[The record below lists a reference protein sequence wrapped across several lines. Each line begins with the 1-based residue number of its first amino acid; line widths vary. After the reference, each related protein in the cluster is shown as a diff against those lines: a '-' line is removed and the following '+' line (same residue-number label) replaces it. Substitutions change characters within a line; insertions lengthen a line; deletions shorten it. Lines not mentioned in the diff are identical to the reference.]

1 MIVRLT
7 MCFFTGRSFADIRNG
22 VHLAYEKNGV
32 TTNLIECTPF
42 EYSYR
47 KTSEITCRIT
57 RPVFAEPP
65 IADLFET
72 HLIVN
77 VANDYKAKS
86 EKTYK
91 FVKPKITLIQ
101 PSKGPKSGGSLI
113 TIWGLH
119 MNAGS
124 KVEVL
129 FGSRQCRV
137 VHRDQSKIQCI
148 SAPKHET
155 GPEKLVVKFDDGY
168 RVSPDN
174 QNEFLYLDDP
184 VVTLVDSQPI
194 KLAEPASSN
203 LAAYNSDAYY
213 SSFSN
218 PQSAF
223 LSSADQASAAL
234 DQSNYNHLL
243 EKSRLMSNEFNQL
256 PSLSLP
262 YTMNGPPTG
271 FPASY
276 PTYQQYS
283 ARRSGQIKGIPSGG
297 IDVYA
302 AGYNFSVIAQPLIYV
317 ELNGTRYNST
327 CEILSDT
334 QLKCKSPAV
343 PANLFSFPNSLS
355 TSLLGQT
362 AADYVQL
369 DFGFLMDEVRSVQ
382 DLSKRPNS
390 PFEKFLMYKEPEV
403 FLFHEEDNIRYLKS
417 ERLDISGRYFNGLLN
432 SDNIYIQIGT
442 ATCNVTSI
450 EPSRISCRPP
460 PSQPKP
466 LASATSLSYTSN
478 YPYNKNLPNL
488 PEVIV
493 SFGGNRNITLGLL
506 SYELP
511 SGQISDIPKPLLYL
525 ILFSSL
531 VLIIIVIII
540 LIAYKRK
547 SNESSRVLK
556 TIQEQMDVLEL
567 RVAKGKLMNLL
578 TICASHHAS
587 SF

>member
-1 MIVRLT
+1 M
-7 MCFFTGRSFADIRNG
+7 N
-22 VHLAYEKNGV
+22 LAYEKNGV
-32 TTNLIECTPF
+32 IVNMIKCTPF

-57 RPVFAEPP
+57 RPIFQEPP

-72 HLIVN
+72 HVTVN
-77 VANDYKAKS
+77 VANDYNAKS

-124 KVEVL
+124 KVEVM
-129 FGSRQCRV
+129 FGSKQCRV

-184 VVTLVDSQPI
+184 VVTFVDSQPI
-194 KLAEPASSN
+194 KMAEPSSSN

-218 PQSAF
+218 PQSAY
-223 LSSADQASAAL
+223 LSAGDPTSSLL
-234 DQSNYNHLL
+234 DQSNYNGLL
-243 EKSRLMSNEFNQL
+243 ENGRMTNDFNQL
-256 PSLSLP
+256 PSQSLP
-262 YTMNGPPTG
+262 YTMNQQHAG
-271 FPASY
+271 SY

-297 IDVYA
+297 IDVYV

-317 ELNGTRYNST
+317 ELNGTRYNNT
-327 CEILSDT
+327 CEMLSDT

-343 PANLFSFPNSLS
+343 PPNLFNFPTSLS
-355 TSLLGQT
+355 SSLLGQT
-362 AADYVQL
+362 PPDYVQL
-369 DFGFLMDEVRSVQ
+369 DFGFIMDDVRSVQ
-382 DLSKRPNS
+382 DLSKRTNS

-417 ERLDISGRYFNGLLN
+417 ERLDINGRYFNGLLN

-450 EPSRISCRPP
+450 EPNRISCRPP
-460 PSQPKP
+460 PTQPKP
-466 LASATSLSYTSN
+466 LASAASLSYGAN

-493 SFGGNRNITLGLL
+493 SFGGNHNITLGLL

-531 VLIIIVIII
+531 VLIVIVIII

-567 RVAKGKLMNLL
+567 RVAKGEFKVHFEL
-578 TICASHHAS
+578 
-587 SF
+587 